1 MGCDCNQ
8 EKQMYDNA
16 NFKNLLS
23 PLQVKGVR
31 FRNRMVKSATTLGFA
46 ASDGNVS
53 QMQLDFY
60 EAIARGGV
68 GMLMAES
75 SCVDFP
81 VGGKGENRLR
91 IDDDRFMPSFVRLTD
106 LVHSHKCPIFVQL
119 THNGPAGTFSGLQPL
134 VPSALREEDRPDADP
149 RMKYD
154 EPREM
159 TISDIEHVIEKHA
172 RAAWRAKQAGFDGV
186 EFHAGHAY
194 LLNSFLSRVWNR
206 RSDKYGCDSLETRSR
221 ILVEIVQAARAL
233 VGPDFVLGA
242 RINGQEWG
250 HELGITSEDSVGFA
264 KILEAAGLDIIN
276 VTNWGYGKG
285 DFAWAQYAEQF
296 HYPEVTV
303 PQELVEKP
311 GIVASRAAIIKAAVS
326 IPVIAVGSIDPTIG
340 EWILANGKAD
350 AVAMGRRLLAD
361 PDLPRKIAEGR
372 LEDIRPCMQGL
383 ECRSEHKK
391 YTPNHCRVNAALG
404 KEGPY
409 KIIPVK
415 QKKRIVVVGG
425 GPAGMEAARVAASKG
440 HEVFLYEKSG
450 KLGGAMT
457 LAALVK
463 DVRIENLPALIKYF
477 ETQLK
482 HLKVKVILNQE
493 FTVELAQQLKPHAAI
508 VAVGG
513 RSFTPPI
520 PGIDGKNVLNADIL
534 AKRAMPFLNVLGPE
548 MIAALS
554 KIWLPI
560 GRRVVVIGGQLHGC
574 QLAAFL
580 VKRGRKVTIIEE
592 TEEIGAGISIVQ
604 KDRLVKWLS
613 EKGASIH
620 AGARPLAVLKNAVSV
635 RLRDGAEETIGMDSI
650 VVALPT
656 QENLEL
662 SRMLKSIVPDVHAVG
677 DCAEA
682 RLMLGAIASGARA
695 AHSI

>member
-1 MGCDCNQ
+1 MHSHGH
-8 EKQMYDNA
+8 
-16 NFKNLLS
+16 FKNLLS
-23 PLQVKGVR
+23 PLHVKRVT
-31 FRNRMVKSATTLGFA
+31 FRNRMVKPATTLGFA

-60 EAIARGGV
+60 DAIARGGV
-68 GMLMAES
+68 GMVMAES

-91 IDDDRFMPSFVRLTD
+91 LDDDRFIPSFARLAD
-106 LVHSHKCPIFVQL
+106 VIHSHNCPTFIQL

-134 VPSALREEDRPDADP
+134 VPSALREEDRPEADP

-159 TISDIEHVIEKHA
+159 TIADIEHVVEKHA

-206 RSDKYGCDSLETRSR
+206 REDKYGCESLETRSR

-250 HELGITSEDSVGFA
+250 HEKGITSEESVGFA
-264 KILEAAGLDIIN
+264 KILETAGLDIVN

-296 HYPEVTV
+296 HYPVVTV
-303 PQELVEKP
+303 PEELVEKP
-311 GIVASRAAIIKAAVS
+311 GIVASRAATIKAAVS
-326 IPVIAVGSIDPTIG
+326 IPVIAVGSIDPELG
-340 EWILANGKAD
+340 EWMVANGKAD

-372 LEDIRPCMQGL
+372 LEDVRPCMQGL

-404 KEGPY
+404 KEGAY
-409 KIIPVK
+409 KIIPVV
-415 QKKRIVVVGG
+415 QKKRIVIVGG

-440 HEVFLYEKSG
+440 HEVLLFEKG
-450 KLGGAMT
+450 AKLGGSMS

-463 DVRIENLPALIKYF
+463 DIRIENLPALIKYF

-482 HLKVKVILNQE
+482 KLNVNVILNQE
-493 FTVELAQQLKPHAAI
+493 FTVDLARKLNPAAVI

-513 RSFTPPI
+513 RSVRPDI
-520 PGIDGKNVLNADIL
+520 PGIDRPNVLAADAL
-534 AKRAMPFLNVLGPE
+534 ARQAAPFINMLGPE
-548 MIAALS
+548 MVAALS
-554 KIWLPI
+554 KFWLPL
-560 GRRVVVIGGQLHGC
+560 GRHVAIIGGQLHGC

-580 VKRGRKVTIIEE
+580 VKRGRKVTVVEE
-592 TEEIGAGISIVQ
+592 TEDVGSGISIVQ
-604 KDRLVKWLS
+604 KERLIKWLVA
-613 EKGASIH
+613 KGAVIH
-620 AGARPLAVLKNAVSV
+620 AGARPKAVLDSALLVQTSTGQE
-635 RLRDGAEETIGMDSI
+635 LTIKADTV

-656 QENLEL
+656 KPNLEL
-662 SRMLKSIVPDVHAVG
+662 SSMLKAVVPSVQAIG
-677 DCAEA
+677 DCHEPK
-682 RLMLGAIASGARA
+682 LMLGAIASGARA